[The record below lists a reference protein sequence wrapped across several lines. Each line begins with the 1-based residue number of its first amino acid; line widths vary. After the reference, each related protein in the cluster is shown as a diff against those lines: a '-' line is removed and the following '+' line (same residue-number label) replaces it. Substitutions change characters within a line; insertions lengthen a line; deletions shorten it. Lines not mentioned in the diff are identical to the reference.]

1 MKRHPSLDIVESYG
15 TELTGKKIVLCVAGS
30 VAAYKS
36 IELAR
41 LLMRHGANVKCVMS
55 NASTKLIKPDYMKW
69 ATGNNVITKLTGDM
83 EHIDLADYKRSD
95 LLIVYPSTANTLGK
109 LATGIDD
116 TPISTVLTVAFGSK
130 IPIVMG
136 LAMHRSMY
144 ENAAVRKNI
153 TFLEKKIDF
162 VSPNIIEGKAK
173 APEPED
179 VLHFIL
185 TKFGQS
191 KILKGK
197 KVLMTAGPTIEKIDP
212 IRVITNH
219 STGKTG
225 VLLASELVSA
235 GAKVTLVYGPGITE
249 PPKGAKIIPV
259 QTVTDMFNEVKKQ
272 MKKKF
277 DIVILAAA
285 ASDYIPKN
293 QYSKKIKSTKNSLT
307 IELKKAP
314 KIIDYIKKLQKDVF
328 LIGFKAETDISKKE
342 LVVRAKQKL
351 RDSKAN
357 MIIANDIGKKYFKDT
372 RYNELLIVDSKTVVA
387 IGRNKKERIAK
398 LICKNIEKRI

>member
-1 MKRHPSLDIVESYG
+1 MTRHPSLDIVESYG

-109 LATGIDD
+109 LAAGIDD
-116 TPISTVLTVAFGSK
+116 TPVSTVLTVAFGSK
-130 IPIVMG
+130 LPIVMG

-153 TFLEKKIDF
+153 AFLEKKIDF
-162 VSPNIIEGKAK
+162 VSPNMIEGKAK

-197 KVLMTAGPTIEKIDP
+197 KVLVTAGPTIEKIDP
-212 IRVITNH
+212 IRIITNH

-314 KIIDYIKKLQKDVF
+314 KIIDHVKKLQKDVF
-328 LIGFKAETDISKKE
+328 LIGFKAETNISKKE

-351 RDSKAN
+351 RDSKAD
-357 MIIANDIGKKYFKDT
+357 MIIANDIGENYFKDT
-372 RYNELLIVDSKTVVA
+372 RYNELLIVDSETVVA
-387 IGRNKKERIAK
+387 IGRNKKEKIAK